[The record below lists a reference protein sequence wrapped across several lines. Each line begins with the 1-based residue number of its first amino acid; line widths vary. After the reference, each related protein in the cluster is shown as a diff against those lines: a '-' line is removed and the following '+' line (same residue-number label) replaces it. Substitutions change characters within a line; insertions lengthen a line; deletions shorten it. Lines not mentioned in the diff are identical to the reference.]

1 MEKML
6 ILSTIDDLNQYLN
19 GNVTKEGLIESLD
32 ILKKLEHKP
41 DLGWVVE
48 QREYWKGYRNACYLI
63 VDIMSREGES

>member
-32 ILKKLEHKP
+32 ILKRNLTPSPYQSLLKQLE
-41 DLGWVVE
+41 VF
-48 QREYWKGYRNACYLI
+48 
-63 VDIMSREGES
+63 